1 MTDPA
6 QARPSPPAEDAD
18 GAAKAAAAAARAGTV
33 LRGKWQVDA
42 LIGIGGMAA
51 VYSATHRGNGRRA
64 ALKILHAEF
73 ARDAMIRERFL
84 REAYV
89 GNKIPHA
96 GRVEVFDD
104 DVAEDGAPF
113 LVMELLEGETLAALW
128 KRLGRRLP
136 VVPALDI
143 AEQLLDFL
151 SVCHGQGIVHRDL
164 KPANIVITH
173 DRTVKVLDFGVAQL
187 RDSTT
192 TEHTRAGTALGTP
205 SYMSPEQ
212 ARGLGDKLD
221 GRADLFS
228 VGAILY
234 ALLSGKRLNSGR
246 NNDEALIMAATQPAS
261 SVVRVAPDL
270 PVEVIALVDKAL
282 AWDRRARFAD
292 AAEMRTA
299 VLAALEKL
307 GGRRAQRRKAELDVE
322 DVTADASEQDDAL
335 GAAAPAAVSLVAA
348 EDDPAVERLRSIF
361 RQVER
366 VLPSV
371 RQYGWS
377 HPETERKLRSGF
389 EEIAS
394 ALAEAPDTL
403 HWAVRPYSFAHR
415 DREIWEPTAPLDT
428 VPYGLFEA
436 GVREMRFEPGFA
448 EAELRR
454 LLGVMLIDPAT
465 ELAPEDDLATVLW
478 ELELPHVRVECA
490 DGFAEGGAAAREA
503 FFEEADRIEAL
514 ADRAAKTARAEAR
527 AMSVQTDRGE
537 LAADPIAAS
546 LAIDPTT
553 RVALATALA
562 VPTERWTERYVDA
575 LVDALVETKRR
586 GDLELVLA
594 PLAASAADMIVSGRA
609 SLALSLHG
617 ALREVLAARVRGAG
631 SEDGRALAAAVG
643 RAMFGGNVLPLAI
656 KAIEATREDDPARAP
671 LAAVVSMGL
680 AVAPPEEAPRV
691 LAALPLV
698 ADERLR
704 GPMLEFLVRS
714 SDEAGAREIAKQIGA
729 LAPELARAI
738 LAALAHL
745 ASPTARAIVVALTEG
760 GDPLMRLEA
769 VLSQAAS
776 TGAPDAVRGE
786 LARLVDDA
794 REDVRLAVLRAI
806 AARGV
811 KELGPLL
818 VRRIEE
824 PSFHGLSTEE
834 RHETLRALF
843 ALHPTRAEQLVI
855 ELLSQRQVLKNEAR
869 DRTRAIAAE
878 LLGEHGTSAEAMQ
891 SLAAAAKGW
900 WGISDELKAAA
911 QAAAKAIEE
920 RRRAAPGGRAPGGER

>member
-1 MTDPA
+1 
-6 QARPSPPAEDAD
+6 
-18 GAAKAAAAAARAGTV
+18 
-33 LRGKWQVDA
+33 
-42 LIGIGGMAA
+42 
-51 VYSATHRGNGRRA
+51 
-64 ALKILHAEF
+64 
-73 ARDAMIRERFL
+73 
-84 REAYV
+84 
-89 GNKIPHA
+89 
-96 GRVEVFDD
+96 
-104 DVAEDGAPF
+104 
-113 LVMELLEGETLAALW
+113 MELLEGETLAALW

-187 RDSTT
+187 RDATT

-234 ALLSGKRLNSGR
+234 ALLSGKRLNTGR

-261 SVVRVAPDL
+261 SVARVAPDL
-270 PVEVIALVDKAL
+270 AVDVIALVDKAL

-292 AAEMRTA
+292 AAEMRVA

-307 GGRRAQRRKAELDVE
+307 GSRRAQRRKTELDVE
-322 DVTADASEQDDAL
+322 DVTADAAEQDDAPA
-335 GAAAPAAVSLVAA
+335 GASPADVSLVAA

-361 RQVER
+361 RQIER

-377 HPETERKLRSGF
+377 HPETERKVRASF

-403 HWAVRPYSFAHR
+403 RWAVRPYSFAHR

-448 EAELRR
+448 EVELRR
-454 LLGVMLIDPAT
+454 LLAVMLIDPAT

-514 ADRAAKTARAEAR
+514 ADRAAKTARAEAH
-527 AMSVQTDRGE
+527 AMSVQTDRGG
-537 LAADPIAAS
+537 LVADPIAAS

-553 RVALATALA
+553 RAALATALA

-575 LVDALVETKRR
+575 LVDALVETRRR
-586 GDLELVLA
+586 GDLDLVLA

-617 ALREVLAARVRGAG
+617 ALLEVLAARVRGAG
-631 SEDGRALAAAVG
+631 SDDARAIAAAVG
-643 RAMFGGNVLPLAI
+643 RAMFGGNALPLAL
-656 KAIEATREDDPARAP
+656 KAVEGTREEEPARAA
-671 LAAVVSMGL
+671 LAAVITMGL
-680 AVAPPEEAPRV
+680 AVASAEEAPRV
-691 LAALPLV
+691 LAALPLA
-698 ADERLR
+698 ADDRLR
-704 GPMLEFLVRS
+704 APMLEFLVRCA
-714 SDEAGAREIAKQIGA
+714 DDAGAREIAKQIGA
-729 LAPELARAI
+729 LAPDLARAI
-738 LAALAHL
+738 LATLA
-745 ASPTARAIVVALTEG
+745 ASPNAQGPTVRAIVLALTEG

-769 VLSQAAS
+769 VLAQAA
-776 TGAPDAVRGE
+776 TPDAVRAE
-786 LARLVDDA
+786 LVRLVDDA
-794 REDVRLAVLRAI
+794 REDVRLAVLRAV

-824 PSFHGLSTEE
+824 PAFHGLSTEE

-843 ALHPTRAEQLVI
+843 AMHPARAEQLVI

-878 LLGEHGTSAEAMQ
+878 LMGEHGTSAEAMQ

-900 WGISDELKAAA
+900 WGISDELKGAA

-920 RRRAAPGGRAPGGER
+920 RRRATSSARAPGGER